1 MSLLRNA
8 LLYVSTGVS
17 IILIVALIFCYIFD
31 KPLHTRNYKYRISE
45 LEDEYLPK
53 ESNDQ
58 N

>member
-1 MSLLRNA
+1 MSLLRNV

-17 IILIVALIFCYIFD
+17 IILIVTLIFCYIFD

-53 ESNDQ
+53 ESNE
-58 N
+58 